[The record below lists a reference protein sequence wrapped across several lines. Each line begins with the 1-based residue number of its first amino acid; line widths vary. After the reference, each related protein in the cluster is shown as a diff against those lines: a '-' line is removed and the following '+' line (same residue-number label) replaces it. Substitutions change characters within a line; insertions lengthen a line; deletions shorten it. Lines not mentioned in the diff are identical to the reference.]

1 MLLSSSD
8 TKKNRPEKT
17 VFNVSREYAT
27 AINFPRIITLDSQAN
42 VGRTEKAEGFML
54 GKLICWY

>member
-8 TKKNRPEKT
+8 TKKTAQRKL
-17 VFNVSREYAT
+17 FSMYAENT
-27 AINFPRIITLDSQAN
+27 QHKINFPRIITLDRQAN